1 MQRLIVILA
10 LIFAYTVCPAQQSV
24 RADTSAVQVRQVS
37 GASTREYRNDPKFQY
52 DKVIEPNPSLWDRFW
67 SWFWWKV
74 EQLLKTRSGRNTFW
88 SVLILIGLSVLA
100 FFIYKV
106 MKMNRAGLFMRA
118 GNTALDFT
126 VGHEDIHQI
135 AFDEEI
141 SDAINEG
148 KYRLAVRLLY
158 LQSLK
163 KLSDNN
169 YIDWRINKTNLD
181 YVREVAQKPWQT
193 LFSQLT
199 YQFEYVWYGETD
211 IARER
216 FDDLHQSF
224 KQLHNLL

>member
-1 MQRLIVILA
+1 MKWMLIILLLVLFGSDSFAQR
-10 LIFAYTVCPAQQSV
+10 TVQTDTAARTARLFDSAAIKQYD
-24 RADTSAVQVRQVS
+24 RAS
-37 GASTREYRNDPKFQY
+37 EFQY
-52 DKVIEPNPSLWDRFW
+52 DRVVEPTPSLWDRFW
-67 SWFWWKV
+67 LWFWWKV
-74 EQLLKTRSGRNTFW
+74 AQIMSTKGGRTTVW
-88 SVLILIGLSVLA
+88 TTLSIVGLAVLA

-106 MKMNRAGLFMRA
+106 STMNRGGSFVRS
-118 GNTALDFT
+118 GKGGLDFT

-141 SDAINEG
+141 KAAVDSG

-169 YIDWRINKTNLD
+169 YIDWRINKTNID
-181 YVREVAQKPWQT
+181 YVREVAQKPWQS
-193 LFSQLT
+193 LFGKLT

-216 FDDLHQSF
+216 FDDLQQEF

>member
-1 MQRLIVILA
+1 MKWF
-10 LIFAYTVCPAQQSV
+10 IFIICFVFVSATSVAQQPVHSDSGTVDV
-24 RADTSAVQVRQVS
+24 RRLNPQAIK
-37 GASTREYRNDPKFQY
+37 GYRNDPHFQY
-52 DKVIEPNPSLWDRFW
+52 DKVVQVKPSWWDRFW

-74 EQLLKTRSGRNTFW
+74 DQLLSTRGGRNTFW
-88 SVLILIGLSVLA
+88 GILTVIGLAVLG

-106 MKMNRAGLFMRA
+106 MQMNRGGLFMRS
-118 GNTALDFT
+118 GEGGLSFS

-141 SDAINEG
+141 VDAKQAG

-169 YIDWRINKTNLD
+169 YIDWRVNKTNID
-181 YVREVAQKPWQT
+181 YVRELSGRPWQS

-211 IARER
+211 IAKER
-216 FDDLHQSF
+216 FDDIHQSF